1 MTAPARLL
9 LDADALI
16 ANWRALA
23 RLTELLPPEKLVM
36 ANGWIE
42 GLTVGSIVV
51 TGEAELGFQQI
62 SELCHVEGIDYIGPL
77 PPDVQHVTMFSSGI
91 VAGAKEADAARA
103 LVKFITSPA
112 VAYAYK
118 KRGMEPG

>member
-1 MTAPARLL
+1 MLFR
-9 LDADALI
+9 
-16 ANWRALA
+16 
-23 RLTELLPPEKLVM
+23 
-36 ANGWIE
+36 
-42 GLTVGSIVV
+42 S
-51 TGEAELGFQQI
+51 
-62 SELCHVEGIDYIGPL
+62 CHVEDIDYIGPL

-112 VAYAYK
+112 VADAYK